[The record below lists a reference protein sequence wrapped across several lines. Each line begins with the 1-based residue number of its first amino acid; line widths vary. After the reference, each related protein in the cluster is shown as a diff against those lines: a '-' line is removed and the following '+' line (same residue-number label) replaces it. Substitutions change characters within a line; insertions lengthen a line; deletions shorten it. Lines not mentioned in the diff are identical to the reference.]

1 MCERVDREQ
10 MIRENIEILATMP
23 EEVRNRLLDAW
34 EREVSAMQG
43 KDYNHR
49 DTDSDN
55 PTTGIH

>member
-10 MIRENIEILATMP
+10 MIREIIEILATMP
-23 EEVRNRLLDAW
+23 EDMRNRLLDAW

-43 KDYNHR
+43 KDYNQR

-55 PTTGIH
+55 STAGLH